1 MANQVVEII
10 QFVLRKSAPYN
21 TNHQANKKHTQCK
34 PVDEKSFL
42 EGTVDNSGTTACV
55 LSDERG
61 GVYGFAIELT
71 KKQKKKFFE
80 DIVKAG
86 FKRRI
91 LNLDDWKP
99 IAENYY
105 PLYWGK
111 DVNLGFRL
119 YEHTKANKTCASIAL
134 CRPEFA
140 GYKII
145 YGAVL
150 CKNRDVYESILHCD
164 YSDLL
169 KNHR

>member
-1 MANQVVEII
+1 MANQVVKTIK
-10 QFVLRKSAPYN
+10 FVLQKSAQYN

-34 PVDEKSFL
+34 PVDENSFL
-42 EGTVDNSGTTACV
+42 EGTVDNSGTTACA

-71 KKQKKKFFE
+71 KTQKKKFFK

-86 FKRRI
+86 FNRRI
-91 LNLDDWKP
+91 QNLDNWTP
-99 IAENYY
+99 ITDNYY

-119 YEHTKANKTCASIAL
+119 YEHTKASQTCASIAL
-134 CRPEFA
+134 CRSEFA

-150 CKNRDVYESILHCD
+150 CKNRDVYENILHYD
-164 YSDLL
+164 YPDLL
-169 KNHR
+169 KNA